1 MRVWLMK
8 EFGYEEALF
17 GIGLSYGL
25 VSGYATPEDAQQHD
39 EWSRL
44 CELAPQLALYGSG
57 GHDKFLR
64 QIGVILDITAPLYWW
79 KQMDTY
85 KVGTVAQSESTMHTL
100 LKKPIMKY
108 CFESGNVPDFYVNY
122 LEDLRKDGDFD
133 KLNACLPQSWLQ
145 RRIWTGNYAVLK
157 NIILQRD
164 NHKLP
169 EWKFFFDALLPT
181 LSHPELLPRK
191 NTVNEV
197 FSVVRA
203 ASTAAVDKDIRHG
216 RMLADAC
223 RVQDSGI

>member
-1 MRVWLMK
+1 MRVRLMK

-17 GIGLSYGL
+17 GIGLSYGK
-25 VSGYATPEDAQQHD
+25 VSGYATPEEAMQHD

-85 KVGTVAQSESTMHTL
+85 KVSTVAQSESTMHTL
-100 LKKPIMKY
+100 MKKPVTKD
-108 CFESGNVPDFYVNY
+108 CFEFGQVPDFYIDF
-122 LEDLRKDGDFD
+122 LEDLRQDGDFV
-133 KLNACLPQSWLQ
+133 KLNAWLPQSWLQ

-157 NIILQRD
+157 NIILQRE

-169 EWKFFFDALLPT
+169 EWKFFFDALLPA
-181 LSHPELLPRK
+181 LGHPELLPVK
-191 NTVNEV
+191 QP
-197 FSVVRA
+197 FSRDDTTA
-203 ASTAAVDKDIRHG
+203 KAS
-216 RMLADAC
+216 ADETL
-223 RVQDSGI
+223 SGKG

>member
-1 MRVWLMK
+1 MRVRLMK

-17 GIGLSYGL
+17 GIGLSYGK
-25 VSGYATPEDAQQHD
+25 VSGYATPEEAMRHD

-44 CELAPQLALYGSG
+44 CELAPQLALYGGG

-85 KVGTVAQSESTMHTL
+85 KVSTVAQSESTMHTL
-100 LKKPIMKY
+100 MKKPVTKY
-108 CFESGNVPDFYVNY
+108 CFEATHVPDYYVNF
-122 LEDLRKDGDFD
+122 LEDLRQDGDFD

-169 EWKFFFDALLPT
+169 EWKFFLDAIFPALG
-181 LSHPELLPRK
+181 HPELLPWRYPF
-191 NTVNEV
+191 NRVDTTVESSSDET
-197 FSVVRA
+197 FSGK
-203 ASTAAVDKDIRHG
+203 S
-216 RMLADAC
+216 
-223 RVQDSGI
+223 

>member
-1 MRVWLMK
+1 MRVRLMK

-17 GIGLSYGL
+17 GIGLSYGK
-25 VSGYATPEDAQQHD
+25 VSGYATPEEAMRHD

-64 QIGVILDITAPLYWW
+64 QIGVVLDITAPLYWW

-85 KVGTVAQSESTMHTL
+85 KVSTVAQSESTMHTL
-100 LKKPIMKY
+100 LKNPITKD
-108 CFESGNVPDFYVNY
+108 CFEFGQVPDYYVNF
-122 LEDLRKDGDFD
+122 LEDLRQDGDFD

-169 EWKFFFDALLPT
+169 EWKFFLDAIFPALG
-181 LSHPELLPRK
+181 HPELLPWRYPF
-191 NTVNEV
+191 NRVDTTVE
-197 FSVVRA
+197 S
-203 ASTAAVDKDIRHG
+203 SSDET
-216 RMLADAC
+216 L
-223 RVQDSGI
+223 SGKS

>member
-1 MRVWLMK
+1 MRVRLMK

-17 GIGLSYGL
+17 GIGLSYGK
-25 VSGYATPEDAQQHD
+25 VSGYVTPEEAMRHD

-44 CELAPQLALYGSG
+44 CELAPQLALYGAG

-85 KVGTVAQSESTMHTL
+85 KVSTVAQSESTMHTL
-100 LKKPIMKY
+100 MKKPVTKD
-108 CFESGNVPDFYVNY
+108 CFEFGQVPDYYVNF

-169 EWKFFFDALLPT
+169 EWKFFLDAIFPALG
-181 LSHPELLPRK
+181 HPELLPWRYPF
-191 NTVNEV
+191 NRVDTTVE
-197 FSVVRA
+197 S
-203 ASTAAVDKDIRHG
+203 SSDET
-216 RMLADAC
+216 L
-223 RVQDSGI
+223 SGKS

>member
-17 GIGLSYGL
+17 GLGLSYGK
-25 VSGYATPEDAQQHD
+25 VSGYATPEEAMQHD

-44 CELAPQLALYGSG
+44 CELAPTIALYGAG

-100 LKKPIMKY
+100 MKNPVTND
-108 CFESGNVPDFYVNY
+108 CFESGQVPDFYVNF
-122 LEDLRKDGDFD
+122 LENLRQDGDFV

-157 NIILQRD
+157 NIILQRE

-169 EWKFFFDALLPT
+169 EWKFFFDALLPV
-181 LSHPELLPRK
+181 LGHPELLP
-191 NTVNEV
+191 VQHP
-197 FSVVRA
+197 FSRA
-203 ASTAAVDKDIRHG
+203 DTTAKSS
-216 RMLADAC
+216 ADETL
-223 RVQDSGI
+223 SGKS

>member
-17 GIGLSYGL
+17 GIGLSYGK

-64 QIGVILDITAPLYWW
+64 QIGVVLDITAPLYWW

-100 LKKPIMKY
+100 MKKPVTKD
-108 CFESGNVPDFYVNY
+108 CFESGQVPDFYVNF
-122 LEDLRKDGDFD
+122 LENLRQDGDFV
-133 KLNACLPQSWLQ
+133 KLNACLPHSWLQ

-157 NIILQRD
+157 NIILQRE

-169 EWKFFFDALLPT
+169 EWKFFFAALFPALGHRELLRRVDTMANSSAEDET
-181 LSHPELLPRK
+181 LSGK
-191 NTVNEV
+191 
-197 FSVVRA
+197 
-203 ASTAAVDKDIRHG
+203 G
-216 RMLADAC
+216 
-223 RVQDSGI
+223 

>member
-1 MRVWLMK
+1 MRVRLMK

-17 GIGLSYGL
+17 GIGLSYGK
-25 VSGYATPEDAQQHD
+25 VSGYATPEEAQQHD

-44 CELAPQLALYGSG
+44 CELAPKLASRGG

-85 KVGTVAQSESTMHTL
+85 KVSTVAQSESTMHTL
-100 LKKPIMKY
+100 LKNPITKD
-108 CFESGNVPDFYVNY
+108 CFEFGYVPDFYIDL
-122 LEDLRKDGDFD
+122 LEDLRHDGDFVA
-133 KLNACLPQSWLQ
+133 LNACLPQSWLQ

-169 EWKFFFDALLPT
+169 EWKFFLDAIFPALG
-181 LSHPELLPRK
+181 HPELLPVRHSFSRADTME
-191 NTVNEV
+191 N
-197 FSVVRA
+197 FSVDDETLSRE
-203 ASTAAVDKDIRHG
+203 G
-216 RMLADAC
+216 
-223 RVQDSGI
+223 

>member
-1 MRVWLMK
+1 MRVRLMK

-17 GIGLSYGL
+17 GIGLSYGK
-25 VSGYATPEDAQQHD
+25 VSGYATPEEALQHD

-44 CELAPQLALYGSG
+44 CELAPTLGLYGAG

-64 QIGVILDITAPLYWW
+64 QIGVVLDITAPLYWW

-100 LKKPIMKY
+100 LKNPITKD
-108 CFESGNVPDFYVNY
+108 CFESGQVPDFYINF
-122 LEDLRKDGDFD
+122 LEGVRQDGDFV

-169 EWKFFFDALLPT
+169 EWKFFFDALFPVLGH
-181 LSHPELLPRK
+181 SELLPVRHP
-191 NTVNEV
+191 
-197 FSVVRA
+197 FSRA
-203 ASTAAVDKDIRHG
+203 DTTAKSS
-216 RMLADAC
+216 ADETL
-223 RVQDSGI
+223 SGKG

>member
-1 MRVWLMK
+1 MRVRLMK

-17 GIGLSYGL
+17 GIGLSYGK
-25 VSGYATPEDAQQHD
+25 VSGYATPEEAMRHD

-44 CELAPQLALYGSG
+44 CELAPQLALYGAS

-85 KVGTVAQSESTMHTL
+85 KVSTVAQSESTMHTL
-100 LKKPIMKY
+100 MKKPVTKD
-108 CFESGNVPDFYVNY
+108 CFEFGYVPDFYIDF
-122 LEDLRKDGDFD
+122 LEDLRKHKDFS

-157 NIILQRD
+157 NTILQRE

-181 LSHPELLPRK
+181 LSHPELLP
-191 NTVNEV
+191 
-197 FSVVRA
+197 VRHSLSRA
-203 ASTAAVDKDIRHG
+203 DTTAKASAEDET
-216 RMLADAC
+216 L
-223 RVQDSGI
+223 SGKG

>member
-17 GIGLSYGL
+17 GIGLSYGK
-25 VSGYATPEDAQQHD
+25 VSGYATPEEAMQHD

-44 CELAPQLALYGSG
+44 CELAPQLALYGAG

-64 QIGVILDITAPLYWW
+64 QIGVVLDITAPLYWW

-85 KVGTVAQSESTMHTL
+85 KVGTVAQSASTMHTL
-100 LKKPIMKY
+100 LKKPITKD
-108 CFESGNVPDFYVNY
+108 CFESGQVPDFYVNF
-122 LEDLRKDGDFD
+122 LEGVRQDGDFV

-157 NIILQRD
+157 NIILQRE

-169 EWKFFFDALLPT
+169 EWKFFFDALFPALG
-181 LSHPELLPRK
+181 HPELLPVRHP
-191 NTVNEV
+191 
-197 FSVVRA
+197 FSRA
-203 ASTAAVDKDIRHG
+203 DTTAKAS
-216 RMLADAC
+216 ADETL
-223 RVQDSGI
+223 SGKS

>member
-1 MRVWLMK
+1 MK

-17 GIGLSYGL
+17 GIGLSYGK
-25 VSGYATPEDAQQHD
+25 VSGYATPEEAMRHD

-44 CELAPQLALYGSG
+44 CELAPQLALYGVG

-85 KVGTVAQSESTMHTL
+85 KVSTVAQSESTMHTL
-100 LKKPIMKY
+100 MKKPVTKD
-108 CFESGNVPDFYVNY
+108 CFEFGYVPDFYIDF
-122 LEDLRKDGDFD
+122 LEDLRKHKDFS

-157 NIILQRD
+157 NTILQRE

-181 LSHPELLPRK
+181 LSHPELLP
-191 NTVNEV
+191 
-197 FSVVRA
+197 VRQSLSRA
-203 ASTAAVDKDIRHG
+203 DTTAKASAEDET
-216 RMLADAC
+216 L
-223 RVQDSGI
+223 SGKG

>member
-1 MRVWLMK
+1 MRVRLMK

-17 GIGLSYGL
+17 GIGLSYGK
-25 VSGYATPEDAQQHD
+25 VSGYATPEEARQHD

-44 CELAPQLALYGSG
+44 CELAPQLALYGCG

-85 KVGTVAQSESTMHTL
+85 KVSTVAQSESTMHTL
-100 LKKPIMKY
+100 MKKPVTKY
-108 CFESGNVPDFYVNY
+108 CFEARHVPDYYVNF
-122 LEDLRKDGDFD
+122 LEDLRQDGNFD

-169 EWKFFFDALLPT
+169 EWKFFLDAIFPALG
-181 LSHPELLPRK
+181 HPELLPWRYPF
-191 NTVNEV
+191 NRVDTTVE
-197 FSVVRA
+197 S
-203 ASTAAVDKDIRHG
+203 SSDET
-216 RMLADAC
+216 L
-223 RVQDSGI
+223 SGKS

>member
-17 GIGLSYGL
+17 GIGLSYGK

-64 QIGVILDITAPLYWW
+64 QIGVVLDITAPLYWW

-100 LKKPIMKY
+100 MKKPVTND
-108 CFESGNVPDFYVNY
+108 CFESGQVPDFYINF
-122 LEDLRKDGDFD
+122 LEALRQDGDFG

-157 NIILQRD
+157 NIILQRE

-169 EWKFFFDALLPT
+169 EWKFFFDALFSVLG
-181 LSHPELLPRK
+181 HPELLPMRHP
-191 NTVNEV
+191 
-197 FSVVRA
+197 FSRA
-203 ASTAAVDKDIRHG
+203 DTPAKAS
-216 RMLADAC
+216 ADETL
-223 RVQDSGI
+223 SGKS

>member
-17 GIGLSYGL
+17 GIGLSYGK
-25 VSGYATPEDAQQHD
+25 VSGYATPEEAMQHD

-44 CELAPQLALYGSG
+44 CELAPKLASRGG

-85 KVGTVAQSESTMHTL
+85 KVSTVAQSESTMHTL
-100 LKKPIMKY
+100 MKNPITQD
-108 CFESGNVPDFYVNY
+108 CFEFGYVPDFYIDF
-122 LEDLRKDGDFD
+122 LEDLRKHKDFST
-133 KLNACLPQSWLQ
+133 LNACLPQSWLQ

-157 NIILQRD
+157 NIILQRE

-169 EWKFFFDALLPT
+169 EWKFFFDALFPALG
-181 LSHPELLPRK
+181 HPELLPVRQPFSGVDTLLGYK
-191 NTVNEV
+191 DTRAEVDKEGVNE
-197 FSVVRA
+197 
-203 ASTAAVDKDIRHG
+203 
-216 RMLADAC
+216 
-223 RVQDSGI
+223 

>member
-1 MRVWLMK
+1 MRVRLMK

-17 GIGLSYGL
+17 GIGLSYGK
-25 VSGYATPEDAQQHD
+25 VSGYATPEEAMRHD

-44 CELAPQLALYGSG
+44 CELAPQLALYGAG

-85 KVGTVAQSESTMHTL
+85 KVSTVAQSESTMHTL
-100 LKKPIMKY
+100 MKKPVTKY
-108 CFESGNVPDFYVNY
+108 CFESRYVPDYYVNF
-122 LEDLRKDGDFD
+122 LEDLRQDGDFV

-169 EWKFFFDALLPT
+169 EWKFFLDAIFPALG
-181 LSHPELLPRK
+181 HPELLPWRYPF
-191 NTVNEV
+191 NRADTTVE
-197 FSVVRA
+197 S
-203 ASTAAVDKDIRHG
+203 SSDET
-216 RMLADAC
+216 L
-223 RVQDSGI
+223 SGKS

>member
-1 MRVWLMK
+1 MRVRLMK

-17 GIGLSYGL
+17 GIGLSYGK
-25 VSGYATPEDAQQHD
+25 VSGYATPEEAMRHD

-44 CELAPQLALYGSG
+44 CELAPQLALYGCG

-85 KVGTVAQSESTMHTL
+85 KVSTVAQSESTMHTL
-100 LKKPIMKY
+100 MKKPVTKY
-108 CFESGNVPDFYVNY
+108 CFESRHVPDYYVNF
-122 LEDLRKDGDFD
+122 LEDLRQDGNFD

-169 EWKFFFDALLPT
+169 EWKFFLDAVFPALG
-181 LSHPELLPRK
+181 HPELLPWRYPF
-191 NTVNEV
+191 NRVDTTVE
-197 FSVVRA
+197 S
-203 ASTAAVDKDIRHG
+203 SSDET
-216 RMLADAC
+216 L
-223 RVQDSGI
+223 SGKS

>member
-17 GIGLSYGL
+17 GLGLSYGK
-25 VSGYATPEDAQQHD
+25 VSGYATPEEAMQHD

-44 CELAPQLALYGSG
+44 CELAPTIALYGAG

-64 QIGVILDITAPLYWW
+64 QIGVVLDITAPLYWW

-85 KVGTVAQSESTMHTL
+85 KVSTVAQSESTMHTL
-100 LKKPIMKY
+100 MKNPVTND
-108 CFESGNVPDFYVNY
+108 CFESGQVPDFYVNF
-122 LEDLRKDGDFD
+122 LENLRQDGDFV

-157 NIILQRD
+157 NIVLQRE

-169 EWKFFFDALLPT
+169 EWKFFFDALFPVLG
-181 LSHPELLPRK
+181 HPELLPMQHP
-191 NTVNEV
+191 
-197 FSVVRA
+197 FSRA
-203 ASTAAVDKDIRHG
+203 DTTAKSS
-216 RMLADAC
+216 ADETL
-223 RVQDSGI
+223 SGKS

>member
-1 MRVWLMK
+1 MRVRLMK

-17 GIGLSYGL
+17 GIGLSYGK
-25 VSGYATPEDAQQHD
+25 VSGYATPEEAMRHD

-44 CELAPQLALYGSG
+44 CELAPQLALYGAG

-85 KVGTVAQSESTMHTL
+85 KVSTVAQSESTMHTL
-100 LKKPIMKY
+100 MKKPVTKY
-108 CFESGNVPDFYVNY
+108 CFEARHVPDYYVNF
-122 LEDLRKDGDFD
+122 LEDLRQDGDFD

-145 RRIWTGNYAVLK
+145 RRIWMGNYAVLK

-169 EWKFFFDALLPT
+169 EWKFFLDAIFPALG
-181 LSHPELLPRK
+181 HPELLPWRYPF
-191 NTVNEV
+191 NRVDTTVE
-197 FSVVRA
+197 S
-203 ASTAAVDKDIRHG
+203 SSDET
-216 RMLADAC
+216 L
-223 RVQDSGI
+223 SGKS

>member
-17 GIGLSYGL
+17 GIGLSYGK
-25 VSGYATPEDAQQHD
+25 VSGYATPEEAMQHD

-44 CELAPQLALYGSG
+44 CELAPQLALYGAG

-64 QIGVILDITAPLYWW
+64 QIGVVLDITAPLYWW

-85 KVGTVAQSESTMHTL
+85 KVGTVAQSASTMHTL
-100 LKKPIMKY
+100 LKKPITKD
-108 CFESGNVPDFYVNY
+108 CFESGQVPDFYVNF
-122 LEDLRKDGDFD
+122 LEDLRQDGDFV

-157 NIILQRD
+157 NIILQRE

-169 EWKFFFDALLPT
+169 EWKFFFDALFPALG
-181 LSHPELLPRK
+181 HPELLPVRHP
-191 NTVNEV
+191 
-197 FSVVRA
+197 FSRA
-203 ASTAAVDKDIRHG
+203 DTTAKAS
-216 RMLADAC
+216 ADETL
-223 RVQDSGI
+223 SGKS

>member
-1 MRVWLMK
+1 MRVRLMK

-17 GIGLSYGL
+17 GIGLSYGK
-25 VSGYATPEDAQQHD
+25 VSGYATPEEAMRHD

-44 CELAPQLALYGSG
+44 CELAPQLALYGAG

-85 KVGTVAQSESTMHTL
+85 KVSTVAQSESTMHTL
-100 LKKPIMKY
+100 LKKPVTKD
-108 CFESGNVPDFYVNY
+108 CFEFRYVPDYYVNF
-122 LEDLRKDGDFD
+122 LEDLRQDGDFV

-169 EWKFFFDALLPT
+169 EWKFFLDAIFPALG
-181 LSHPELLPRK
+181 HPELLPWRYPF
-191 NTVNEV
+191 NRADTTVE
-197 FSVVRA
+197 S
-203 ASTAAVDKDIRHG
+203 SSDET
-216 RMLADAC
+216 L
-223 RVQDSGI
+223 SGKS

>member
-17 GIGLSYGL
+17 GLGLSYGK
-25 VSGYATPEDAQQHD
+25 VSGYATPEEAMQHD

-44 CELAPQLALYGSG
+44 CELAPTLALYGAG

-100 LKKPIMKY
+100 MKNPVTND
-108 CFESGNVPDFYVNY
+108 CFESGQVPDFYVNF
-122 LEDLRKDGDFD
+122 LENLRQDWDFG

-157 NIILQRD
+157 NIILQRE

-169 EWKFFFDALLPT
+169 EWKFFFDALFPALG
-181 LSHPELLPRK
+181 HPELLPGRHA
-191 NTVNEV
+191 
-197 FSVVRA
+197 FSRVDT
-203 ASTAAVDKDIRHG
+203 TAKSS
-216 RMLADAC
+216 ADETL
-223 RVQDSGI
+223 SGKS

>member
-1 MRVWLMK
+1 MRVRLMK

-17 GIGLSYGL
+17 GIGLSYGK
-25 VSGYATPEDAQQHD
+25 VSGYATPEEAMQHD

-44 CELAPQLALYGSG
+44 CELAPELALYGAG

-100 LKKPIMKY
+100 MKKPVTND
-108 CFESGNVPDFYVNY
+108 CFESGKVPDFYVNF
-122 LEDLRKDGDFD
+122 LENLRQDGDFG

-157 NIILQRD
+157 NIILQRE

-169 EWKFFFDALLPT
+169 EWKFFFDALFPVLG
-181 LSHPELLPRK
+181 HPELLPVRHPFSRADT
-191 NTVNEV
+191 TVK
-197 FSVVRA
+197 S
-203 ASTAAVDKDIRHG
+203 S
-216 RMLADAC
+216 ADETL
-223 RVQDSGI
+223 SGKS

>member
-1 MRVWLMK
+1 MRVRLMK

-17 GIGLSYGL
+17 GIGLSYGK
-25 VSGYATPEDAQQHD
+25 VSGYATPEEAQQHD
-39 EWSRL
+39 AWSRL
-44 CELAPQLALYGSG
+44 CELAQTLALYGAG

-64 QIGVILDITAPLYWW
+64 QIGVVLDITAPLYWW

-85 KVGTVAQSESTMHTL
+85 KVSTVAQSESTMHTL
-100 LKKPIMKY
+100 LKNPITKD
-108 CFESGNVPDFYVNY
+108 CFESGQVPAFYINF
-122 LEDLRKDGDFD
+122 LENLRQDGDFV

-181 LSHPELLPRK
+181 LSHPELLPVRHP
-191 NTVNEV
+191 
-197 FSVVRA
+197 FSGVDTTA
-203 ASTAAVDKDIRHG
+203 KASAEDET
-216 RMLADAC
+216 L
-223 RVQDSGI
+223 SGKG

>member
-17 GIGLSYGL
+17 GIGLSYGK
-25 VSGYATPEDAQQHD
+25 VSGYATPEDAMQHD

-44 CELAPQLALYGSG
+44 CELAPTLALYGAG

-64 QIGVILDITAPLYWW
+64 QIGVVLDITAPLYWW

-100 LKKPIMKY
+100 MKKPVTND
-108 CFESGNVPDFYVNY
+108 CFESGQVPDFYVNF
-122 LEDLRKDGDFD
+122 LENLRQDGDFD

-157 NIILQRD
+157 NIILQRE

-169 EWKFFFDALLPT
+169 EWKFFFNALLPV
-181 LSHPELLPRK
+181 LGHPELLPVRHP
-191 NTVNEV
+191 
-197 FSVVRA
+197 FS
-203 ASTAAVDKDIRHG
+203 G
-216 RMLADAC
+216 ADTMEKSSAE
-223 RVQDSGI
+223 DETFSGKS

>member
-17 GIGLSYGL
+17 GIGLSYGK

-39 EWSRL
+39 AWSRL
-44 CELAPQLALYGSG
+44 CELAPTLALYGAG

-64 QIGVILDITAPLYWW
+64 QIGVVLDITAPLYWW

-100 LKKPIMKY
+100 MKNTITND
-108 CFESGNVPDFYVNY
+108 CFESGQVPDFYVNF
-122 LEDLRKDGDFD
+122 LENLRQDGDFV

-157 NIILQRD
+157 NIILQRE

-169 EWKFFFDALLPT
+169 EWKFFFDALFPVLG
-181 LSHPELLPRK
+181 HPELLPVRHP
-191 NTVNEV
+191 
-197 FSVVRA
+197 FSKTDT
-203 ASTAAVDKDIRHG
+203 TAKSS
-216 RMLADAC
+216 ADETL
-223 RVQDSGI
+223 SGKS